1 MQAQCCPGGSERE
14 SRALSPALP
23 SWRRSG
29 GYGSAEGAGR
39 TPRGPGPNATLGREG
54 EDVSFGLIAVR
65 GEDLWVKEPRAW
77 GSPQVTCRVTCGLC
91 RRRRRVPPSSQ
102 FGGVHRTV
110 WVHLGQ
116 VLCGRVRCAAPAG
129 GGAGGPGTGDRAR
142 AASEPS
148 PAAPSYKLYCDAL
161 TTTDGPCQ
169 TFPRLAALSTFGR
182 TMGPEQ
188 GARPAACSR
197 CARARSWA
205 PASGLLPGSQRPLGV
220 SDLLRSASS
229 KEHLRIDCRQVAS
242 LKTCVRVQQFHK

>member
-1 MQAQCCPGGSERE
+1 M
-14 SRALSPALP
+14 
-23 SWRRSG
+23 
-29 GYGSAEGAGR
+29 
-39 TPRGPGPNATLGREG
+39 
-54 EDVSFGLIAVR
+54 SFGLIAIR

-110 WVHLGQ
+110 RVHLGQ
-116 VLCGRVRCAAPAG
+116 VLCGRVRRAAPVG

-142 AASEPS
+142 AAPEPS

-188 GARPAACSR
+188 RARPAACSR

-205 PASGLLPGSQRPLGV
+205 PASGRLPGSQRPLGV

-229 KEHLRIDCRQVAS
+229 KEHLRIDSRQVAS
-242 LKTCVRVQQFHK
+242 LKTCASAAIPQVIDVVFCILLVAGSLGPSPQGNDTFVILGVFCSDLEDCQTREYLV